1 MSSKVAGS
9 GERVRRAR
17 VARGVSQSALALSA
31 GISRQAL
38 GAIESGSY
46 QPGVATALRLAR
58 ELGETVESL
67 FGDTAGASVEAT
79 LASGSAPQRSRV
91 ALARVGGRVV
101 ATPVPRAAL
110 ELVPAG
116 GIVSS
121 VRNGH
126 AAVDSF
132 VSSSEIDSTL
142 LVAGCDPAVTI
153 LADWIA
159 RRRHPVALVALGGS
173 SQSALDALAKGRAH
187 AAGIHL
193 RDPRSGEYNLTAV
206 RRALGHRRALVVNFA
221 RWELGLAMKKG
232 NPLGIRGFDD
242 LARPRVRLANREA
255 GSGARIALDAALA
268 DSKIDARKIAGY
280 RAELRGHLEVAAAI
294 ADDYADAGVTIRVA
308 AEAYGLDFISIREER
323 YDIAITEREM
333 ESVPVAAMLEA
344 LNSSWFAR
352 QVKELCAYDT
362 REMGKIVGRVA

>member
-1 MSSKVAGS
+1 MSSKLAGG

-17 VARGVSQSALALSA
+17 IARGVSQSRLARSA

-38 GAIESGSY
+38 GAIESGGY
-46 QPGVATALRLAR
+46 QPGVETALRLAR
-58 ELGETVESL
+58 ELGESVESL
-67 FGDTAGASVEAT
+67 FGDASETSVEAT
-79 LASGSAPQRSRV
+79 LASGTAPARSRV

-101 ATPVPRAAL
+101 AAPVPPAAL

-121 VRNGH
+121 VKGSH
-126 AAVDSF
+126 AAVESF

-153 LADWIA
+153 LADWIG
-159 RRRHPVALVALGGS
+159 RRRHPVTLVALGGS

-193 RDPRSGEYNLTAV
+193 RDAQSGEYNLAAV
-206 RRALGHRRALVVNFA
+206 RHALGHRRAVVVNFA

-232 NPLGIRGFDD
+232 NPLGIRGFAD

-255 GSGARIALDAALA
+255 GSGARIALDAAL
-268 DSKIDARKIAGY
+268 DENKIDARKVVGY
-280 RAELRGHLEVAAAI
+280 RRELRGHLEVAAAI
-294 ADDYADAGVTIRVA
+294 ADDYAEVGVTIRVA

-323 YDIAITEREM
+323 YDLAIIEREI

-344 LNSSWFAR
+344 LSSAHFAR

-362 REMGKIVGRVA
+362 RDMGKIVGRVA

>member
-1 MSSKVAGS
+1 MSSNVAGC

-17 VARGVSQSALALSA
+17 VARGISQSALARNA

-38 GAIESGSY
+38 GAIESGGY
-46 QPGVATALRLAR
+46 QPGVETALRIAR
-58 ELGETVESL
+58 ELGESVESL
-67 FGDTAGASVEAT
+67 FGDVAESSIDAT
-79 LASGSAPQRSRV
+79 LASASASARSRV

-101 ATPVPRAAL
+101 ATPVPPTAL

-121 VRNGH
+121 VKGSH
-126 AAVDSF
+126 AAVESF
-132 VSSSEIDSTL
+132 VSPSEIDSTL

-159 RRRHPVALVALGGS
+159 RRRHPVTLVALGGS

-193 RDPRSGEYNLTAV
+193 RDARSGEYNLAAV

-232 NPLGIRGFDD
+232 NSHGIRGFAD

-255 GSGARIALDAALA
+255 GSGARITLDAAL
-268 DSKIDARKIAGY
+268 DENKIDPRKIAGY
-280 RAELRGHLEVAAAI
+280 RQELRGHLEVAAAI
-294 ADDYADAGVTIRVA
+294 ADDYADVGVTIRVA

-323 YDIAITEREM
+323 YDIAIIEREI
-333 ESVPVAAMLEA
+333 ESAPVAAMLEA
-344 LNSSWFAR
+344 LNSARFAH

-362 REMGKIVGRVA
+362 REMGKIVGRLA